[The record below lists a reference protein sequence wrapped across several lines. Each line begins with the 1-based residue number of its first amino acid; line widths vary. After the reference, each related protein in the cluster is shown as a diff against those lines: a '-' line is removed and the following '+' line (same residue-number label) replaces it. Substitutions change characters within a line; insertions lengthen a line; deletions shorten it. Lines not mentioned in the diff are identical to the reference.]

1 MIVLCLT
8 EMIYKSVVSF
18 LATKYALGASIL
30 HLIIGHSM
38 YITMS
43 IHMSDTNSL
52 VQSFFNVVGKI
63 LYSGRKMNF
72 YKIEISPQNDL
83 RTALDNLN
91 LKYICNNI
99 AHIHLRIA
107 P

>member
-1 MIVLCLT
+1 M
-8 EMIYKSVVSF
+8 SV
-18 LATKYALGASIL
+18 
-30 HLIIGHSM
+30 
-38 YITMS
+38 
-43 IHMSDTNSL
+43 HMSDTNSL

-63 LYSGRKMNF
+63 LYSGQKMNF
-72 YKIEISPQNDL
+72 YKIEISPKKDL